1 METNFT
7 QQEILLNKGA
17 KFLANDWCL
26 KQAPDPNA
34 NNNRTSS
41 EKLEEACWNG
51 LLKNIIP
58 ELFSLENDTSKL
70 TLWKV
75 RQMSAFIELEL
86 ADYPAAT
93 DRYFSINPYLFLT
106 AEECN

>member
-17 KFLANDWCL
+17 KFLTNDWCL
-26 KQAPDPNA
+26 KQAPDST
-34 NNNRTSS
+34 NNNQTGS

-51 LLKNIIP
+51 LLKDIIP
-58 ELFSLENDTSKL
+58 ELFSLEKDTSKL

-106 AEECN
+106 AEESN

>member
-17 KFLANDWCL
+17 KFLANDWSL
-26 KQAPDPNA
+26 KQAPDPA
-34 NNNRTSS
+34 NNNQAGI

-51 LLKNIIP
+51 LLKDIIP

-106 AEECN
+106 TEESN

>member
-26 KQAPDPNA
+26 KQASDSAKNQ
-34 NNNRTSS
+34 TSS

-51 LLKNIIP
+51 LLKDIIP
-58 ELFSLENDTSKL
+58 ELFTLQGDTQKL

-86 ADYPAAT
+86 ADYPAVT
-93 DRYFSINPYLFLT
+93 DGYFSINPYLFLT
-106 AEECN
+106 KEECN

>member
-17 KFLANDWCL
+17 KFLAHDWCP
-26 KQAPDPNA
+26 KQASDS
-34 NNNRTSS
+34 NNNLSSS

-51 LLKNIIP
+51 LLKDIIP
-58 ELFSLENDTSKL
+58 ELFTLQGDTQKL

-93 DRYFSINPYLFLT
+93 DSYFSINPYLFLT
-106 AEECN
+106 KEECN